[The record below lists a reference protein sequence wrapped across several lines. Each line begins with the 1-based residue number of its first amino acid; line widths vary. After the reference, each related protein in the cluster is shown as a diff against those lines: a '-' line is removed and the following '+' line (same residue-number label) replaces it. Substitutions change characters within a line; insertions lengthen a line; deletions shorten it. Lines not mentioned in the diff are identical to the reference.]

1 MTLAFVFPGQ
11 GSQSVGMLAA
21 LAAAEPLVQQTFAEA
36 SEVLGY
42 DLWELCQ
49 KRSRGR
55 PGCDRAHAAR
65 DAGGRC
71 RDLARLARARRAA
84 ARSHGGPQP
93 GRVHR
98 ARLFRVR
105 SISATAVDLVRFRGQ
120 VMQAAVPAR
129 QGAMA
134 AILGLDDAE
143 IEAACREAAQGEV
156 VEPVNFN
163 APGQVVVAGHKTAV
177 ERAIEAAKARGAKRA
192 VLLPVSV
199 PSHSSLMR
207 GAADKLAA
215 RLSQTPLRM
224 PDVPAVYT
232 VDVRTHESEEGI
244 RRALKEQLFSPVRW
258 ADTVRAMIAK
268 GATTLIECG
277 PGKVL
282 TALNRRVERRP
293 DLTMLAI
300 DDPAIARR
308 RTCDLPGEGT
318 CLEKRTSARHRR
330 IARHRTRDRARARRA
345 GRAVVGTATSASGA
359 HGDRR
364 VPRCGRTRR
373 SRRRARR
380 REAAIR

>member
-1 MTLAFVFPGQ
+1 MTLAIVFPGQ

-36 SEVLGY
+36 SGVLGY

-49 KRSRGR
+49 TGPEADLGATERTQ
-55 PGCDRAHAAR
+55 PAMLAAGVATWR
-65 DAGGRC
+65 VW
-71 RDLARLARARRAA
+71 RAR
-84 ARSHGGPQP
+84 GGPRP
-93 GRVHR
+93 TAMAGHSLGEYTALVCSN
-98 ARLFRVR
+98 ALNFRV
-105 SISATAVDLVRFRGQ
+105 AVDMVRFRGQ
-120 VMQAAVPAR
+120 VMQAAVPR
-129 QGAMA
+129 DKGAMA

-163 APGQVVVAGHKTAV
+163 APGQVVIAGLKTAV
-177 ERAIEAAKARGAKRA
+177 QRAIEAAKTRGAKRA

-224 PDVPAVYT
+224 PEVPAVYT
-232 VDVRTHESEEGI
+232 VGVRTHESEEGI

-258 ADTVRAMIAK
+258 ADTVRTMIEK

-282 TALNRRVERRP
+282 TTLNRRVERRP
-293 DLTMLAI
+293 DLTMLAV
-300 DDPAIARR
+300 DDPATLDTALASC
-308 RTCDLPGEGT
+308 T
-318 CLEKRTSARHRR
+318 EKGH
-330 IARHRTRDRARARRA
+330 
-345 GRAVVGTATSASGA
+345 V
-359 HGDRR
+359 
-364 VPRCGRTRR
+364 
-373 SRRRARR
+373 
-380 REAAIR
+380 